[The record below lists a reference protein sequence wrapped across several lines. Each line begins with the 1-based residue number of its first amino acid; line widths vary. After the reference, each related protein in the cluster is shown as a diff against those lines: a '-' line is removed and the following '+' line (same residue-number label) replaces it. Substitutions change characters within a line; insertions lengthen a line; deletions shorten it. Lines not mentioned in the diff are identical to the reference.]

1 MFRLIDHNKRHN
13 NQSITSYVPTS
24 KHLQADEVA
33 KHVHIHHQ
41 TYTHLTNE
49 NELHIQPPDSATN
62 QTFSTHRRTIDQRAP
77 QISTAN
83 RMVQFVEHYALILTI
98 SVDGKQ

>member
-1 MFRLIDHNKRHN
+1 MITTSVTTT
-13 NQSITSYVPTS
+13 NQLHHTYQ
-24 KHLQADEVA
+24 LQSTCKADEVA